1 MRTYDGDY
9 YSSEPH
15 TGLVISLQGKL
26 LWTHL
31 WLHRG
36 MKGVAF
42 THALDKRAVCP
53 SLPEYGTPEYD
64 SGPLDRLH
72 ATIPALLSSVA
83 IQELPQTAEAV
94 SAAQLVRCVFG
105 WSLDSC

>member
-1 MRTYDGDY
+1 
-9 YSSEPH
+9 
-15 TGLVISLQGKL
+15 
-26 LWTHL
+26 
-31 WLHRG
+31 

-42 THALDKRAVCP
+42 TDALDKRAVCP

-72 ATIPALLSSVA
+72 ASIPALLSSAA
-83 IQELPQTAEAV
+83 IQELPQSAEAV
-94 SAAQLVRCVFG
+94 SAAQLVRRVLG